1 LVLVAFAAAPSAAPA
16 LTGAERKA
24 ANAKAVEGASTAKAA
39 YVEIRFAGDIE
50 ATLGRGGLRNA
61 NVKIKLMPT
70 SGRATVITESG
81 PSDEPEK
88 RRRGTKGVSEIVR
101 SARTMYVLVKGLPTP
116 ARKAIVT
123 VSRRGDRD
131 RVRAKLPGLITEP
144 ELEFS
149 LQVIDSA
156 ISDTA
161 EDLSLAEYKAFA
173 TAERIQVL
181 KKKLAR
187 ATKPARVRKLRTALR
202 RQKNKLAKLNE
213 RRRQLGTRVEFL
225 GNWLKVVEGA
235 LDDAAVRECEDGA
248 DNTDGED
255 SLADFPADFGCV
267 MRTDAEEANATMP
280 FTCPTP
286 GKTVDTSASVDIAQG
301 YVLER
306 FILERLN
313 PDPPAER
320 DQVVDAPVEGGSG
333 GPYPVGLRLCGYYI
347 DVTYGYRVHT
357 DGAPAGTYRL
367 TVALHAVAES
377 VTENPGGQ
385 NRTLVLAAGTTR

>member
-1 LVLVAFAAAPSAAPA
+1 MFL
-16 LTGAERKA
+16 
-24 ANAKAVEGASTAKAA
+24 
-39 YVEIRFAGDIE
+39 
-50 ATLGRGGLRNA
+50 
-61 NVKIKLMPT
+61 
-70 SGRATVITESG
+70 
-81 PSDEPEK
+81 
-88 RRRGTKGVSEIVR
+88 
-101 SARTMYVLVKGLPTP
+101 LVKGLPTP
-116 ARKAIVT
+116 ARKVVVT
-123 VSRRGDRD
+123 VSRPRD
-131 RVRAKLPGLITEP
+131 RVRSKLPGLITEA

-149 LQVIDSA
+149 LEVIDST
-156 ISDTA
+156 ISEAA
-161 EDLSLAEYKAFA
+161 EDLSLADYKAFA
-173 TAERIQVL
+173 TAERVQAL
-181 KKKLAR
+181 KKKLKR
-187 ATKPARVRKLRTALR
+187 ATKPARVRKLRAALE
-202 RQKNKLAKLNE
+202 RQKNKLEKLNE
-213 RRRQLGTRVEFL
+213 RRRQLGTRVEVL
-225 GNWLKVVEGA
+225 GKWLKIVEGA
-235 LDDAAVRECEDGA
+235 LDDVAVRECEDGA

-333 GPYPVGLRLCGYYI
+333 GPYPVSLRLCGYYI
-347 DVTYGYRVHT
+347 DVTYGYRVST

-367 TVALHAVAES
+367 TVALHAEAES